1 MSLGICITNKYG
13 VAIGTDSLVSQ
24 QEGFFDVPIDR
35 QILSMF
41 NLIEV
46 KLSAGEKV
54 SVEEMKAMTE
64 VARDRFVA
72 SITHRTVKSFR
83 SKKLFPFFYRANV
96 PYGGIITVGNGKIND
111 LVLQAINKYER
122 TSDYQTL
129 SEDDFIEKIMVI
141 IKRDISNLKFSSY
154 RRGDFLLTTFC
165 PEASR
170 PSLWILRVAVDPEA
184 SEEERC
190 QCVLFKDTDDDWRFT
205 PIGDKT
211 VVDRLILGR
220 DTALPELLDEEI
232 MNYCDLIE
240 EIYGT
245 GKEANT
251 ILVEKTKLIE
261 IARSANDCEFDETW
275 QEAKG
280 MFPEGSY
287 NEEQKTLSGR
297 AILVFFQVM
306 LRKKILRKIRGE
318 NSIGH
323 LEGMTLRECLR
334 VIDWLIDSTGQFH
347 TFIKNSIPTVGGDVY
362 LATITQRDGFVYR
375 NINDTF

>member
-35 QILSMF
+35 QILGMF
-41 NLIEV
+41 DMIEV
-46 KLSAGEKV
+46 GIGTGKLSVA
-54 SVEEMKAMTE
+54 EMKE
-64 VARDRFVA
+64 LKVIARNSFVA
-72 SITHRTVKSFR
+72 NITHRTVKSFR
-83 SKKLFPFFYRANV
+83 SKKLFPFFYRSSI

-111 LVLQAINKYER
+111 FVLQTINELER
-122 TSDYQTL
+122 THDWQATN
-129 SEDDFIEKIMVI
+129 EDDFIEKIMAI
-141 IKRDISNLKFSSY
+141 IKQKISSLKFRSY
-154 RRGDFLLTTFC
+154 HRGDFLLTTFC

-170 PSLWILRVAVDPEA
+170 PSLWILRVAVDPDA
-184 SEEERC
+184 SEEEIC

-232 MNYCDLIE
+232 KNYCDLID

-245 GKEANT
+245 EKETNT
-251 ILVEKTKLIE
+251 ILVGKTKLLE
-261 IARSANDCEFDETW
+261 IAKSANDREFDETW

-280 MFPEGSY
+280 MFPEGTY
-287 NEEQKTLSGR
+287 NEEQETLSGR
-297 AILVFFQVM
+297 AILVFFQIM